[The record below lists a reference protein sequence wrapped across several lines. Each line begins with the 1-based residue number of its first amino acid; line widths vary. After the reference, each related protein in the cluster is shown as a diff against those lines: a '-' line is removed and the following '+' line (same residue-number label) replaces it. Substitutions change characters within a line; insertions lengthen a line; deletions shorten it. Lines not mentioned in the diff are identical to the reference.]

1 MKKNKGSPRAS
12 KCIYVELVFEAI
24 ELSIKVRWKELI
36 LHLISNSG
44 AMLIPDIAAVREG
57 VRYRDTTTFKKV
69 FKNIK
74 SQKFEVT
81 VLWQP
86 PISII

>member
-1 MKKNKGSPRAS
+1 
-12 KCIYVELVFEAI
+12 
-24 ELSIKVRWKELI
+24 
-36 LHLISNSG
+36 
-44 AMLIPDIAAVREG
+44 MLIPDIAAVREG